1 MTITVDIA
9 PEVQAELARQA
20 AAHGRAVEAY
30 VASLL
35 EEAVRVPA
43 GPSHMSMDRLES
55 TIREIAEFS
64 HKIPS
69 LPDEAFTRESLYRD
83 HDRCRRARRGCSIPT
98 SCCG

>member
-20 AAHGRAVEAY
+20 AAHGSAVEAY
-30 VASLL
+30 VANLL

-43 GPSHMSMDRLES
+43 GRMSENGLEAA
-55 TIREIAEFS
+55 IHEIAQFS

-69 LPDEAFTRESLYRD
+69 LPDEAFARESLYRD
-83 HDRCRRARRGCSIPT
+83 HD
-98 SCCG
+98 

>member
-1 MTITVDIA
+1 MTITVNIA

-35 EEAVRVPA
+35 EAAVRPPA
-43 GPSHMSMDRLES
+43 GPMSVERLE
-55 TIREIAEFS
+55 TAIREMAEFS

-69 LPDEAFTRESLYRD
+69 LPDKAFTRESLYRD
-83 HDRCRRARRGCSIPT
+83 HD
-98 SCCG
+98 

>member
-20 AAHGRAVEAY
+20 AARGRGVEAY

-35 EEAVRVPA
+35 EEAVRLPT
-43 GPSHMSMDRLES
+43 GPDRLSGDRLES
-55 TIREIAEFS
+55 TFREIAEFS

-69 LPDEAFTRESLYRD
+69 LPDEALTRESLYRD
-83 HDRCRRARRGCSIPT
+83 YD
-98 SCCG
+98 